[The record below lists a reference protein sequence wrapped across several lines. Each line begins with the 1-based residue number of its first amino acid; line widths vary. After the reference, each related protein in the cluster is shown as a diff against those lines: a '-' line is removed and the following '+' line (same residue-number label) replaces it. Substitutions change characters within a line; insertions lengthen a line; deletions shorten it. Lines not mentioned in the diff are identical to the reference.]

1 MIEKVR
7 ERLINYLKRDRN
19 GIRREVL
26 SIMSDG
32 KKYTTVEVYE
42 ILKSKGYNVNLR
54 GVSAMLGLMNT
65 RLGIVK
71 TEMGEKNRYYV
82 KPEFIE
88 LVKSVLRE
96 FS

>member
-1 MIEKVR
+1 MIEKIR
-7 ERLINYLKRDRN
+7 ERLINYLRRDKN

-32 KKYTTVEVYE
+32 RKYTTVEIYE

-71 TEMGEKNRYYV
+71 TEMGEKNKYYV
-82 KPEFIE
+82 KSEYLE

>member
-1 MIEKVR
+1 MIEKIR
-7 ERLINYLKRDRN
+7 ERLVNYLKRDKN

-32 KKYTTVEVYE
+32 KKYTTFEIYE
-42 ILKSKGYNVNLR
+42 MLRSKGYNVNLR

-65 RLGIVK
+65 RLGIVR

-82 KPEFIE
+82 KSEYIE

>member
-7 ERLINYLKRDRN
+7 ERLINYLKRDRS

-54 GVSAMLGLMNT
+54 GISAMLGLMNT